1 MKKAEL
7 TNGTKVFVLNIQQFV
22 SASVFAVSLRNEF
35 YTEIAEKLEVIL
47 NNYAYLRVE
56 NTELFDESLNNMFLE
71 CDFIEKMTKKKAE
84 ELLRLNLKMYGKEGS
99 IEDEMYS
106 SSYERGEA
114 LNRCYQ
120 IALEWVKKNY
130 PYLSN

>member
-56 NTELFDESLNNMFLE
+56 NTELFDESLNNMFLIKSFLFFLFSS
-71 CDFIEKMTKKKAE
+71 DFT
-84 ELLRLNLKMYGKEGS
+84 S
-99 IEDEMYS
+99 
-106 SSYERGEA
+106 
-114 LNRCYQ
+114 
-120 IALEWVKKNY
+120 
-130 PYLSN
+130 